1 MQTGNVRDAR
11 QSSSADGGK
20 PEILF
25 KFFLKLLGFQSK
37 TSRLMQIP
45 LEMLKKVLVDHH
57 LVWINKDLHE
67 LLKYYLQIQ
76 KLNMSTKTDDVFEL
90 FATLLM
96 ILGNDNFKN
105 LVLELLTC
113 NSSRQRNNKLK

>member
-67 LLKYYLQIQ
+67 LLKYYLRIQ
-76 KLNMSTKTDDVFEL
+76 KLNMSTKTDDVLEL

-96 ILGNDNFKN
+96 ILGNGNFKN

-113 NSSRQRNNKLK
+113 NSSR

>member
-1 MQTGNVRDAR
+1 
-11 QSSSADGGK
+11 
-20 PEILF
+20 
-25 KFFLKLLGFQSK
+25 
-37 TSRLMQIP
+37 MQIP
-45 LEMLKKVLVDHH
+45 LEMLKKVLADHH

-67 LLKYYLQIQ
+67 LLKYYLRIQ
-76 KLNMSTKTDDVFEL
+76 KLNMSTKTDDVLEL

-113 NSSRQRNNKLK
+113 NSSR